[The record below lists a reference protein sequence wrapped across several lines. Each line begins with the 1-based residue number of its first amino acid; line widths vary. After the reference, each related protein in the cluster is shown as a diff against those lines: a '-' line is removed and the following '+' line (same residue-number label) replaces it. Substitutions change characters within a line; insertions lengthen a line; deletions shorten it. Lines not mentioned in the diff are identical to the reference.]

1 MPEFL
6 GNEDYLGS
14 YQLLDGQ
21 FVGHVFVEDI
31 IEE

>member
-6 GNEDYLGS
+6 NSKDYLGS

-21 FVGHVFVEDI
+21 FVGHVFVEEI